1 MIITKTNSSLSWNAE
16 KDGCIRC
23 SNILMGQLIIIQCEE
38 WKHKRYKDTDSNA
51 LSLWKKDYTQF
62 RIVLVW
68 WIHSHTSQALRQ
80 NALHYKNEISSNTL
94 FYKRVGQMLTWAG
107 WQNLFSY
114 TEIHLQFNFFS
125 QHFPNQCFLIRF
137 QEKNH
142 VSVLPKPLTRNCSI
156 ISVRSKQIKF

>member
-80 NALHYKNEISSNTL
+80 NALHYKNEISSNAFIL
-94 FYKRVGQMLTWAG
+94 QASGANANVMGGLTEFIFVHR
-107 WQNLFSY
+107 NPSS
-114 TEIHLQFNFFS
+114 IQFLLSALSKSMFF
-125 QHFPNQCFLIRF
+125 N
-137 QEKNH
+137 
-142 VSVLPKPLTRNCSI
+142 
-156 ISVRSKQIKF
+156 